1 MPPFAP
7 EPQSQY
13 AHGTPYS
20 SWRRRV
26 AAYVVDFLVLLALY
40 GVPLAASWVAIY
52 AVTDDDATAESWSA
66 IALYALIPIVTLP
79 YYALTMRRGGAR
91 NGQTWGKQALGI
103 RVVRQTGEPVT
114 GGFALLRE
122 MLVKN
127 LLLGICGIVQL
138 IDFLWPMWDDYRQS
152 LHDKIVS
159 TFVVRA

>member
-13 AHGTPYS
+13 LHGTPYS

-26 AAYVVDFLVLLALY
+26 AAYLVDFVVLLVVYVAL
-40 GVPLAASWVAIY
+40 LAAAWVVTY
-52 AVTDDDATAESWSA
+52 VVTDDDGTAETWSVV
-66 IALYALIPIVTLP
+66 ALWALIPIVTLP
-79 YYALTMRRGGAR
+79 YYALTMRRRGAH
-91 NGQTWGKQALGI
+91 NGQTWGKQALKI

-114 GGFALLRE
+114 AGFALLRE

-127 LLLGICGIVQL
+127 LLMGLCGIVQL
-138 IDFLWPMWDDYRQS
+138 IDFAWPIWDDHRQS
-152 LHDKIVS
+152 WHDKIVS